1 MKALKFRWKIC
12 YDLIMLSREAF
23 YKQKEACKM
32 NENKVVKFSYEQLD
46 RLCMDAFQKFGFNAK
61 QAAIITDVLLTADM
75 YGIQSHGMQR
85 MVRYYKGIQKGTM
98 KVDAKPEIVFE
109 TPVSAVVEGHDGM
122 GQLNGH
128 FAMELAIAKAKKAGV
143 GIVSVRNSNHY
154 GIAGYYAKM
163 AAKEGMLGFSCTNSE
178 AIMVP
183 TFGRQAM
190 IGSNP
195 QAWCVPARPYDFLFD
210 ASTTVVTR
218 GKLEMYNK
226 LDQPLPDG
234 WALDAQGEPTN
245 DAAMV
250 LDNIVHKNGGG
261 IMPLGG
267 NTETLGSHKG
277 YGNGMVAEIFSSILS
292 MGTTSEST
300 MQNGKS
306 GICHG
311 FMAINLNAFGDG
323 EAISQ
328 HLSEYLQK
336 LRDSAKADG
345 HDKIYTHGEKEILA
359 MADRKANGIPVID
372 KTMTEVKD
380 LCDYLDLDFAD
391 YFGEYQPPKAEGMFV
406 GNY

>member
-1 MKALKFRWKIC
+1 MKALKFRRKIC

-61 QAAIITDVLLTADM
+61 QASIITDVLLTADM

-109 TPVSAVVEGHDGM
+109 TPVSAVVDGHDGM

-128 FAMELAIAKAKKAGV
+128 FAMELAIAKAKKAGI

-311 FMAINLNAFGDG
+311 FMVINLNAFGDG

-336 LRDSAKADG
+336 LRDSAKANG
-345 HDKIYTHGEKEILA
+345 HD
-359 MADRKANGIPVID
+359 
-372 KTMTEVKD
+372 
-380 LCDYLDLDFAD
+380 
-391 YFGEYQPPKAEGMFV
+391 
-406 GNY
+406 